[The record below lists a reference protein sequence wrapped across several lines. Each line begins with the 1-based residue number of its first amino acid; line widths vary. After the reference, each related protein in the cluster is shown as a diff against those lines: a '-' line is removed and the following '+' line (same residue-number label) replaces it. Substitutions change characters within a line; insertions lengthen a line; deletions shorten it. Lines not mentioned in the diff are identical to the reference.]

1 MHLHLKYP
9 LEPDSAPRH
18 AAAVVEAALDISG
31 AELDYSPS
39 SIELV
44 EEIIDSFRSDGAT
57 CDEMAE
63 SLAEFGCYV
72 GEILVRHAG
81 GTWRHGPATQHTV
94 PLAVELPGP
103 RRCHPVDWVFRR
115 LEHGPDV
122 SIRALYSAVTGEG
135 TPGDGSAAADM

>member
-9 LEPDSAPRH
+9 LEPGSAPRH

-31 AELDYSPS
+31 AELDYSAG
-39 SIELV
+39 SIDLV
-44 EEIIDSFRSDGAT
+44 EDIVDSFRSDGAT

-81 GTWRHGPATQHTV
+81 GAWRHAPAGHHPV
-94 PLAVELPGP
+94 PLVVELPGP
-103 RRCHPVDWVFRR
+103 RLCHPVDWVFQR

-122 SIRALYSAVTGEG
+122 SISALYATAVH
-135 TPGDGSAAADM
+135 DGAPDA

>member
-31 AELDYSPS
+31 AELDYSPA

-44 EEIIDSFRSDGAT
+44 EDIVDSFRSDGAT

-72 GEILVRHAG
+72 GEILVLHAG
-81 GTWRHGPATQHTV
+81 GTWREGTDTDSPV
-94 PLAVELPGP
+94 PLVVELPGR

-115 LEHGPDV
+115 LEHGSDV
-122 SIRALYSAVTGEG
+122 SVRALYATAVHGEAG
-135 TPGDGSAAADM
+135 EV